1 MHTIYYIP
9 FIHRIFQSNT
19 EHDIMFVAISYHGAE
34 PIILWL
40 SQQIPVN
47 FNQQKGI
54 HKGFLMPS
62 NSDCMSTPNPS
73 LILSHFHALET
84 MKYQKRSGSRLPTKS
99 EY

>member
-9 FIHRIFQSNT
+9 LSTFIHRIFQSNT

-62 NSDCMSTPNPS
+62 SSDCLGADNTVCP
-73 LILSHFHALET
+73 LQILA
-84 MKYQKRSGSRLPTKS
+84 
-99 EY
+99 